1 MNLSNRSLLNFRS
14 IFRNEY
20 RELILLIVLQ
30 TLTIVLWFR
39 EGIPLQFAE
48 SGLYLYSSKYL
59 LLYTCY
65 SYSDF
70 GLGGPNF
77 QLQSYG
83 LGLFIYILR
92 DKLSL
97 PLYVVELIIFCA
109 STISATLGVY
119 FLTSFLINEKKAECK
134 STAGFFASL
143 FYLLNPYA
151 LMVIWNRFQL
161 PFIIFY
167 GFMPLCLMLYL
178 KGLISRRLENLI
190 YVIITSYFLAPSF
203 AVFSF
208 ILSYHF
214 FIFFIT
220 GLFSLLSFQSNR
232 DLLKFSVLYF
242 LCFEVLWLLTNLW
255 WVLPEAVMLM
265 QVNFNVSYVYNSYY
279 ITQFLS
285 KALGSLL
292 NAFRIFYKSYFLTR
306 NSLFSFD
313 FFSPTY
319 DFLSIV
325 IPVIIFSPL
334 IFSKRFLSEK
344 IRVPLLLTF
353 VIMAVAFI
361 FLSKGLLPPLGE
373 LYNILMNLKLF
384 VVYRIPFEKF
394 GIFVVL
400 SYSILFGVSIS
411 LLIDIVNSKFFK
423 KLFLKRLLLLLT
435 VGLSLILCA
444 FPGKPIIDA
453 SVFHNISYPSNSETI
468 GYKAILPVYYSVAFK
483 TINPDPSK
491 YRVLFLPIRRY
502 GGQVSYNWD
511 YGYFGLDVPLQT
523 FNGQTISYILFSSY
537 LPQTDDLIIM
547 LEDAIMQNSSSAYL
561 FLSILNVKYIV
572 VQHDL
577 SYPLPCKYSP
587 KEVEST
593 LNRSKF
599 VSFLNK
605 IGNLTLYE
613 VNNSI
618 FFERIYAASN
628 ILNNTIYLSENYSKL
643 TFRRLYPGLY
653 EVKFEELPKFPFV
666 LVLSELYHPGW
677 MLVKSDSNL
686 VLQSFFKDQKPLVKH
701 VLVNGYANGW
711 LFDNSSSEVSDNKE
725 VKFFLLF
732 QPQVFEDI
740 GLLITLV
747 TWLSLIVLFV
757 ISKVKWL
764 NFNSFNIDK
773 NFSVVIRQKMNI
785 L

>member
-1 MNLSNRSLLNFRS
+1 
-14 IFRNEY
+14 
-20 RELILLIVLQ
+20 
-30 TLTIVLWFR
+30 
-39 EGIPLQFAE
+39 
-48 SGLYLYSSKYL
+48 
-59 LLYTCY
+59 
-65 SYSDF
+65 
-70 GLGGPNF
+70 
-77 QLQSYG
+77 
-83 LGLFIYILR
+83 
-92 DKLSL
+92 
-97 PLYVVELIIFCA
+97 
-109 STISATLGVY
+109 
-119 FLTSFLINEKKAECK
+119 
-134 STAGFFASL
+134 
-143 FYLLNPYA
+143 
-151 LMVIWNRFQL
+151 
-161 PFIIFY
+161 
-167 GFMPLCLMLYL
+167 
-178 KGLISRRLENLI
+178 
-190 YVIITSYFLAPSF
+190 
-203 AVFSF
+203 
-208 ILSYHF
+208 
-214 FIFFIT
+214 
-220 GLFSLLSFQSNR
+220 
-232 DLLKFSVLYF
+232 
-242 LCFEVLWLLTNLW
+242 
-255 WVLPEAVMLM
+255 
-265 QVNFNVSYVYNSYY
+265 
-279 ITQFLS
+279 
-285 KALGSLL
+285 
-292 NAFRIFYKSYFLTR
+292 
-306 NSLFSFD
+306 
-313 FFSPTY
+313 
-319 DFLSIV
+319 
-325 IPVIIFSPL
+325 
-334 IFSKRFLSEK
+334 
-344 IRVPLLLTF
+344 
-353 VIMAVAFI
+353 
-361 FLSKGLLPPLGE
+361 
-373 LYNILMNLKLF
+373 
-384 VVYRIPFEKF
+384 
-394 GIFVVL
+394 
-400 SYSILFGVSIS
+400 
-411 LLIDIVNSKFFK
+411 
-423 KLFLKRLLLLLT
+423 
-435 VGLSLILCA
+435 
-444 FPGKPIIDA
+444 
-453 SVFHNISYPSNSETI
+453 
-468 GYKAILPVYYSVAFK
+468 
-483 TINPDPSK
+483 
-491 YRVLFLPIRRY
+491 
-502 GGQVSYNWD
+502 
-511 YGYFGLDVPLQT
+511 
-523 FNGQTISYILFSSY
+523 
-537 LPQTDDLIIM
+537 
-547 LEDAIMQNSSSAYL
+547 MQNSSSAYL